1 MGEVAASS
9 ASEGGQDQHASE
21 PDQPEQT
28 QPEADAPAAAEE
40 SEDKRQPKK
49 KRSFWKELPILIVI
63 ALVLSFLIQTFVARV
78 FVIPSG
84 SMEATLHGCDNC
96 NGDRI
101 LVDRLVYKVGDV
113 EPGEVVVF

>member
-9 ASEGGQDQHASE
+9 SSEDSQSKRAWEPEVPEDQE
-21 PDQPEQT
+21 QPE
-28 QPEADAPAAAEE
+28 PSDNGAGEPVAEE
-40 SEDKRQPKK
+40 TGKKHQPKK
-49 KRSFWKELPILIVI
+49 KRSFWKELPILILI

-101 LVDRLVYKVGDV
+101 LVDRLVYKVGD
-113 EPGEVVVF
+113 